1 MQTSY
6 SSLPLAWLVLFKYS
20 PWAGYSIHP
29 YEVCWLTHPC
39 FWQSTHTFLLSG
51 TASQYNE
58 SVGSGTVYCRTYS
71 HAHMDSS
78 QYRKSTILSL
88 QRILCISPSFV
99 FVSWMQQQNTG
110 IMTTTNSLLYNI
122 YQTLA
127 IENPTNLAHQSNLHG
142 HNVTFCI
149 LLLSLLAYRLDL
161 VRGRINSIPLQVFT
175 ALTIGLPTSYKAA
188 GFKFTLQSSAT
199 VKQSTLRY
207 SWISCHK
214 LLDTVTASIWL

>member
-1 MQTSY
+1 
-6 SSLPLAWLVLFKYS
+6 
-20 PWAGYSIHP
+20 
-29 YEVCWLTHPC
+29 
-39 FWQSTHTFLLSG
+39 
-51 TASQYNE
+51 
-58 SVGSGTVYCRTYS
+58 
-71 HAHMDSS
+71 
-78 QYRKSTILSL
+78 
-88 QRILCISPSFV
+88 
-99 FVSWMQQQNTG
+99 MQQQNTG

-207 SWISCHK
+207 S
-214 LLDTVTASIWL
+214 